1 MYRQHR
7 LREIGLRRGVSRDK
21 NGLRR
26 GLAGL
31 NRTWTFDPC
40 TPCLKFCTPT
50 FKILPNSLGGGD
62 NNKYVMV
69 PHTALQHIN
78 NFWCRNHGHSLP
90 LSRGQNSSTFQG
102 LNFRIQQLF
111 EWGQINFWQM
121 YVLFP
126 IYPKMRYQIVC
137 GSPMCACVSELT
149 KTLSF
154 LPRTWLNSIRTTR
167 ESEIQRHITAKTCF
181 VPGI

>member
-50 FKILPNSLGGGD
+50 FKILPNSLGENEGWEG
-62 NNKYVMV
+62 
-69 PHTALQHIN
+69 
-78 NFWCRNHGHSLP
+78 
-90 LSRGQNSSTFQG
+90 SRG
-102 LNFRIQQLF
+102 R
-111 EWGQINFWQM
+111 
-121 YVLFP
+121 
-126 IYPKMRYQIVC
+126 MRD
-137 GSPMCACVSELT
+137 G
-149 KTLSF
+149 
-154 LPRTWLNSIRTTR
+154 R
-167 ESEIQRHITAKTCF
+167 EVGGE
-181 VPGI
+181 

>member
-50 FKILPNSLGGGD
+50 FKILPNSWLPPQSTD
-62 NNKYVMV
+62 EMYHRHCFEVLC
-69 PHTALQHIN
+69 TSLSALQSVDVI
-78 NFWCRNHGHSLP
+78 
-90 LSRGQNSSTFQG
+90 
-102 LNFRIQQLF
+102 LN
-111 EWGQINFWQM
+111 
-121 YVLFP
+121 V
-126 IYPKMRYQIVC
+126 
-137 GSPMCACVSELT
+137 
-149 KTLSF
+149 
-154 LPRTWLNSIRTTR
+154 
-167 ESEIQRHITAKTCF
+167 
-181 VPGI
+181 

>member
-50 FKILPNSLGGGD
+50 FKILPNSLLELHRPVP
-62 NNKYVMV
+62 NKAIGAAAFGFAG
-69 PHTALQHIN
+69 PDRWN
-78 NFWCRNHGHSLP
+78 KLP
-90 LSRGQNSSTFQG
+90 ERL
-102 LNFRIQQLF
+102 
-111 EWGQINFWQM
+111 
-121 YVLFP
+121 
-126 IYPKMRYQIVC
+126 
-137 GSPMCACVSELT
+137 
-149 KTLSF
+149 
-154 LPRTWLNSIRTTR
+154 R
-167 ESEIQRHITAKTCF
+167 ESASLNIFKRDLKTHLF
-181 VPGI
+181 NNTF

>member
-50 FKILPNSLGGGD
+50 FKILPNSLVD
-62 NNKYVMV
+62 NSVAMHIRSGPIQVV
-69 PHTALQHIN
+69 PFAMKSDIAFPCHDLRH
-78 NFWCRNHGHSLP
+78 
-90 LSRGQNSSTFQG
+90 
-102 LNFRIQQLF
+102 
-111 EWGQINFWQM
+111 QI
-121 YVLFP
+121 
-126 IYPKMRYQIVC
+126 
-137 GSPMCACVSELT
+137 S
-149 KTLSF
+149 
-154 LPRTWLNSIRTTR
+154 
-167 ESEIQRHITAKTCF
+167 
-181 VPGI
+181 

>member
-50 FKILPNSLGGGD
+50 FKILPNSL
-62 NNKYVMV
+62 M
-69 PHTALQHIN
+69 
-78 NFWCRNHGHSLP
+78 
-90 LSRGQNSSTFQG
+90 
-102 LNFRIQQLF
+102 
-111 EWGQINFWQM
+111 M
-121 YVLFP
+121 
-126 IYPKMRYQIVC
+126 
-137 GSPMCACVSELT
+137 
-149 KTLSF
+149 
-154 LPRTWLNSIRTTR
+154 LNSTSF
-167 ESEIQRHITAKTCF
+167 ESLFNFLQLTYLDY
-181 VPGI
+181 

>member
-50 FKILPNSLGGGD
+50 YKILPNSLLVQHYAGWSACTPTHSVR
-62 NNKYVMV
+62 NILIAQVLVILKLFYFKYVFIFCV
-69 PHTALQHIN
+69 
-78 NFWCRNHGHSLP
+78 F
-90 LSRGQNSSTFQG
+90 LSCHN
-102 LNFRIQQLF
+102 LDV
-111 EWGQINFWQM
+111 QIGDM
-121 YVLFP
+121 YKFKV
-126 IYPKMRYQIVC
+126 V
-137 GSPMCACVSELT
+137 
-149 KTLSF
+149 
-154 LPRTWLNSIRTTR
+154 
-167 ESEIQRHITAKTCF
+167 
-181 VPGI
+181 

>member
-50 FKILPNSLGGGD
+50 FKILPNSLITID
-62 NNKYVMV
+62 VRNKICKLR
-69 PHTALQHIN
+69 TSRTISGLALFKSASPMSIQN
-78 NFWCRNHGHSLP
+78 RRAPSLP
-90 LSRGQNSSTFQG
+90 ELQTTDYSAIKTSSDAVIWYY
-102 LNFRIQQLF
+102 R
-111 EWGQINFWQM
+111 
-121 YVLFP
+121 
-126 IYPKMRYQIVC
+126 
-137 GSPMCACVSELT
+137 
-149 KTLSF
+149 
-154 LPRTWLNSIRTTR
+154 
-167 ESEIQRHITAKTCF
+167 
-181 VPGI
+181 

>member
-50 FKILPNSLGGGD
+50 FKILPNSL
-62 NNKYVMV
+62 V
-69 PHTALQHIN
+69 L
-78 NFWCRNHGHSLP
+78 CHGAC
-90 LSRGQNSSTFQG
+90 
-102 LNFRIQQLF
+102 QL
-111 EWGQINFWQM
+111 
-121 YVLFP
+121 
-126 IYPKMRYQIVC
+126 
-137 GSPMCACVSELT
+137 GS
-149 KTLSF
+149 LSF
-154 LPRTWLNSIRTTR
+154 NVKYPV
-167 ESEIQRHITAKTCF
+167 E
-181 VPGI
+181 

>member
-50 FKILPNSLGGGD
+50 FKILPNSLMGD
-62 NNKYVMV
+62 VAKRKEDEEVKKALFLVM
-69 PHTALQHIN
+69 
-78 NFWCRNHGHSLP
+78 
-90 LSRGQNSSTFQG
+90 
-102 LNFRIQQLF
+102 
-111 EWGQINFWQM
+111 
-121 YVLFP
+121 
-126 IYPKMRYQIVC
+126 
-137 GSPMCACVSELT
+137 
-149 KTLSF
+149 
-154 LPRTWLNSIRTTR
+154 
-167 ESEIQRHITAKTCF
+167 
-181 VPGI
+181 

>member
-50 FKILPNSLGGGD
+50 FKILPNSLMAMVLQV
-62 NNKYVMV
+62 KYMSDFISKC
-69 PHTALQHIN
+69 HNQCD
-78 NFWCRNHGHSLP
+78 F
-90 LSRGQNSSTFQG
+90 
-102 LNFRIQQLF
+102 
-111 EWGQINFWQM
+111 M
-121 YVLFP
+121 D
-126 IYPKMRYQIVC
+126 
-137 GSPMCACVSELT
+137 
-149 KTLSF
+149 TLSSLF
-154 LPRTWLNSIRTTR
+154 LMPIILKYLMPIILKS
-167 ESEIQRHITAKTCF
+167 
-181 VPGI
+181 

>member
-50 FKILPNSLGGGD
+50 YKILPNSLMLLRYIGP
-62 NNKYVMV
+62 NNMHVTCVHRYWSDIM
-69 PHTALQHIN
+69 L
-78 NFWCRNHGHSLP
+78 FWFHGWDYGRKKLP
-90 LSRGQNSSTFQG
+90 GKAKCPNYSSTCSKLYDLTIISCQYYWTSGHIFCE
-102 LNFRIQQLF
+102 LNYFLTGRVSHLEKMVAILIFCVARVLF
-111 EWGQINFWQM
+111 E
-121 YVLFP
+121 
-126 IYPKMRYQIVC
+126 KS
-137 GSPMCACVSELT
+137 SP
-149 KTLSF
+149 
-154 LPRTWLNSIRTTR
+154 
-167 ESEIQRHITAKTCF
+167 
-181 VPGI
+181 